1 MAKTKIDEE
10 LAAAADAHADDP
22 QRAELLHRAR
32 QFKASWIELAE
43 SLTAVRR
50 DASWKR
56 WGYDSFEA
64 YALKELH
71 LRGETAEKLTGSYAF
86 LQKRAPQVLRRD
98 GLSEPI
104 PSYQSVDFLR
114 RAEERDDA
122 PRDVVQSIRGR
133 VLDEGAPLKAVS
145 KQFKEVV
152 FPLDEGG
159 KKKRDASA
167 LKNVGQRLRD
177 ILADTRAVP
186 RPLAREVG
194 EAIERLL
201 AAIPEADEEAA

>member
-1 MAKTKIDEE
+1 MPKTKIDEE
-10 LAAAADAHADDP
+10 LAAAAEAHADDP
-22 QRAELLHRAR
+22 ERARLLERAR

-43 SLTAVRR
+43 ALTAARR

-56 WGYDSFEA
+56 WGYDSFDA

-86 LQKRAPQVLRRD
+86 LQKRAPEVLRRD
-98 GLSEPI
+98 GLREPI
-104 PSYQSVDFLR
+104 PSYQSIDFLR

-122 PRDVVQSIRGR
+122 PRDVVTALRGR
-133 VLDEGAPLKAVS
+133 VLDEAAPLKAVS

-159 KKKRDASA
+159 KKKRDAAA
-167 LKNVGQRLRD
+167 LKNVGQRLRE
-177 ILADTRAVP
+177 LLTETRVVP

-194 EAIERLL
+194 EALDRLL
-201 AAIPEADEEAA
+201 AALPEAGEEAA